1 MDSPSESSI
10 FAKSKKFFVHQA
22 PLNDFTE
29 VPWLGEVDESH
40 AKNQA
45 QLLYL
50 RCNGHHIVLFH
61 VIVLWTESG
70 RVQEA
75 AIYFLMKFMVTLL
88 ALSRTKYIRD
98 G

>member
-1 MDSPSESSI
+1 MDSPNESSI
-10 FAKSKKFFVHQA
+10 CAKSKKFFVHQA
-22 PLNDFTE
+22 PVNYITE
-29 VPWLGEVDESH
+29 VLWLGTVDESR
-40 AKNQA
+40 AKDQA

-50 RCNGHHIVLFH
+50 RRNGYHIALFH
-61 VIVLWTESG
+61 VIVLWTVSG

-75 AIYFLMKFMVTLL
+75 AIYFLMKFMVTLS